1 MASTDSRL
9 ICAAKAAA
17 SSLPAPEILYF
28 VDLYRK
34 DLRLNQQRLLWTRH
48 HARCIISHRDERA
61 DGTIYEAN
69 GVLLAPNK
77 SADTVVPDFDS
88 ISAAKVHVPVSRAR
102 CT

>member
-1 MASTDSRL
+1 MDEASCSMHNF
-9 ICAAKAAA
+9 
-17 SSLPAPEILYF
+17 AP
-28 VDLYRK
+28 
-34 DLRLNQQRLLWTRH
+34 
-48 HARCIISHRDERA
+48 DERA